1 MDQRRYWKEKDDDPE
16 VDVQRMKV
24 VREALGFCGE
34 EPSLLYV
41 QIPRASKARGKGKLV
56 RSPFTL
62 HVVAT
67 TLMIGASPGVRDQ
80 AIGPYGAV
88 WTISLPH
95 LLDWHSRDH
104 DLGNVVL
111 PNDSR
116 HVRRGRCPQ
125 RSAWAP
131 INSTFVFAVVITPDQ
146 I

>member
-34 EPSLLYV
+34 EPSLLYG
-41 QIPRASKARGKGKLV
+41 QIPHASKARGKGKLV

-80 AIGPYGAV
+80 ATRFLRP
-88 WTISLPH
+88 
-95 LLDWHSRDH
+95 
-104 DLGNVVL
+104 
-111 PNDSR
+111 
-116 HVRRGRCPQ
+116 VRRGVDHLSSPSFGLAQQ
-125 RSAWAP
+125 RS
-131 INSTFVFAVVITPDQ
+131 
-146 I
+146 